1 MKVLAILLVP
11 MFLMAQMVAGSKSD
25 ISTDNR
31 LTVYSSRCERDCVC
45 AKCHSEKILMPFP
58 PRDVSS
64 SFLIH
69 SILHATNITFA
80 LVLRRP
86 CQWVVTFFEN

>member
-58 PRDVSS
+58 PRDVLQFPHSLYTPRHKHYICTGTQTTMS
-64 SFLIH
+64 VGRDFL
-69 SILHATNITFA
+69 
-80 LVLRRP
+80 
-86 CQWVVTFFEN
+86 

>member
-31 LTVYSSRCERDCVC
+31 LTVYSSRCERVIVC
-45 AKCHSEKILMPFP
+45 A
-58 PRDVSS
+58 RN
-64 SFLIH
+64 
-69 SILHATNITFA
+69 AT
-80 LVLRRP
+80 LRKY
-86 CQWVVTFFEN
+86 